1 MNEEET
7 IEQDTFL
14 TFKQRFKIQVKKYW
28 KYTKKWFPFAIF
40 IGAISGVLMSLF
52 SSLIFIVQ
60 GLVTDSHIAL
70 QYCLYPIVGG
80 ITSLFMFFGFKE
92 VYGAGLS
99 HVLSHKNTST
109 PLEPRGVF
117 TKFITSFLTLGIGAP
132 GGREGPA
139 VTIGSTASS
148 VIGDKIGMTREDEM
162 HAITIGAAA
171 CTSAVFRAPLGGTV
185 FAAEV
190 PYKRDLDETVFLPA
204 LVASAVSYL
213 VYDGILL
220 LFFGTESRGFFSIG
234 LPSSFD
240 FSLDFFSSVHF
251 LLLGII
257 AGVLGIGFSLLF
269 KLVVKWLEKFLK
281 TYWLPLIG
289 MGITTVIVFLIDE
302 LYLPDGVRVAGTG
315 FESINN
321 LINNVVSIEIGILF
335 ALLLGKILVTS
346 TCVGFGNS
354 AGVMGPTLVTG
365 AALGL
370 LYSLLFP
377 AINATALIVVGM
389 SAMHTATTK
398 TPIASMILVLEMV
411 GFPNL
416 VIPIILSNAMAFI
429 ISMDFSLYKG
439 QIQSKEVILRRRIQY
454 TDLLETLTVKEAM
467 EDTYPTVKQTDL
479 LSETFS
485 LLYLHKTSAILVL
498 DDEKQLVGI
507 ISAIDFQSGFAKNKS
522 LVEDVMTKE
531 VITAYPDETL
541 TTAFDKLTK
550 YRIECMPVVER
561 ENPTA
566 ILGIISFRD
575 IENRYEAALTKLQS
589 RRELTIEEIEDDI

>member
-1 MNEEET
+1 VNEKD
-7 IEQDTFL
+7 DTKQEDAL
-14 TFKQRFKIQVKKYW
+14 KFKQRFKVQVQKYW

-40 IGAISGVLMSLF
+40 IGAISGVLMSF
-52 SSLIFIVQ
+52 FTSLIFIVQ
-60 GLVTDSHIAL
+60 RAIIGAPTAL
-70 QYCLYPIVGG
+70 AYLLYPVVGG
-80 ITSLFMFFGFKE
+80 ITSLLMFFGFKE

-99 HVLSHKNTST
+99 HVLAHKNTTTS
-109 PLEPRGVF
+109 LKPRGIL
-117 TKFITSFLTLGIGAP
+117 TKFFTSFITLGIGAP

-148 VIGDKIGMTREDEM
+148 VIGDKIGMTQEDEM

-171 CTSAVFRAPLGGTV
+171 CTAAVFRAPLGGTV

-204 LVASAVSYL
+204 LVASAISFL

-220 LFFGTESRGFFSIG
+220 LFFGSESRSFFSIG

-240 FSLDFFSSVHF
+240 FTLDFIGSLHF
-251 LLLGII
+251 LLLGIM
-257 AGVLGIGFSLLF
+257 AGFLGVGFSLLF
-269 KLVVKWLEKFLK
+269 KFFSRWVEKFLK
-281 TYWLPLIG
+281 IYWLPLIG
-289 MGITTVIVFLIDE
+289 MVITAVIVFLIDE
-302 LYLPDGVRVAGTG
+302 LYLPDGVRIAGTG
-315 FESINN
+315 FDSINN
-321 LINNVVSIEIGILF
+321 LINNVVTIEIGILF

-346 TCVGFGNS
+346 TAVGFGNS

-377 AINATALIVVGM
+377 TVNNIALIVVGM

-429 ISMDFSLYKG
+429 ISMDFSLYRG

-454 TDLLETLTVKEAM
+454 TDLLETLTVKESM
-467 EDTYPTVKQTDL
+467 EKTYPSVKKTDL
-479 LSETFS
+479 LSESFS
-485 LLYLHKTSAILVL
+485 LLYLHKTSAVLVV
-498 DDEKQLVGI
+498 DENGNLEGI
-507 ISAIDFQSGFAKNKS
+507 ISAIDFQRGFAKDKEY
-522 LVEDVMTKE
+522 VEDVMTKD
-531 VITAYPDETL
+531 VITAFPDETL
-541 TTAFDKLTK
+541 TTAFDKLTSF
-550 YRIECMPVVER
+550 RIESMPVVER
-561 ENPTA
+561 EDNKVV
-566 ILGIISFRD
+566 LGIISFRD
-575 IENRYEAALTKLQS
+575 IENRYESALTKLQS

>member
-1 MNEEET
+1 VNEREDEAQ
-7 IEQDTFL
+7 EVSLKFR
-14 TFKQRFKIQVKKYW
+14 QRFKVQVLKYW
-28 KYTKKWFPFAIF
+28 KYSKKWFPFAIF
-40 IGAISGVLMSLF
+40 IGAISGVLMSFF
-52 SSLIFIVQ
+52 SSLIFIIQ
-60 GLVTDSHIAL
+60 RLVVESPTFL
-70 QYCLYPIVGG
+70 QYLLYPVAGG
-80 ITSLFMFFGFKE
+80 ITSLFLFFGFKE

-99 HVLSHKNTST
+99 HVLAHKNTIT
-109 PLEPRGVF
+109 PLKPRGIL
-117 TKFITSFLTLGIGAP
+117 TKFFTSFITLGIGAP

-148 VIGDKIGMTREDEM
+148 VIGDKIGMTQEDEM

-171 CTSAVFRAPLGGTV
+171 CTAAVFRAPLGGTV

-190 PYKRDLDETVFLPA
+190 PYKRDLDEAVFLPA
-204 LVASAVSYL
+204 LVASAVSFL

-220 LFFGTESRGFFSIG
+220 LFFGIESREFFSIG
-234 LPSSFD
+234 LPSSFE
-240 FSLDFFSSVHF
+240 FSLTFIDSLHF
-251 LLLGII
+251 LFLGLI
-257 AGVLGIGFSLLF
+257 AGILGIGFSLLF
-269 KLVVKWLEKFLK
+269 KFLSKGIERFLK

-289 MGITTVIVFLIDE
+289 MGITALIVFLLDE

-321 LINNVVSIEIGILF
+321 LINNVVTIEIGILF
-335 ALLLGKILVTS
+335 AILLGKILVTS

-377 AINATALIVVGM
+377 EANNIALIVVGM

-416 VIPIILSNAMAFI
+416 VIPIILSNAMAFV
-429 ISMDFSLYKG
+429 ISMDFSLYRG
-439 QIQSKEVILRRRIQY
+439 QIESKEVILRRRIQY

-467 EDTYPTVKQTDL
+467 EDVYPSVKRSDL
-479 LSETFS
+479 LTESFP
-485 LLYLHKTSAILVL
+485 LCYLHKTSALLVVDQEGHL
-498 DDEKQLVGI
+498 DGI
-507 ISAIDFQSGFAKNKS
+507 ISAIDFQAGFAKGKE

-531 VITAYPDETL
+531 VITVHPNETL
-541 TTAFDKLTK
+541 SVAFDRLTQF
-550 YRIECMPVVER
+550 RIESMPVVEK
-561 ENPTA
+561 ENNKV
-566 ILGIISFRD
+566 ILGVISFRD
-575 IENRYEAALTKLQS
+575 IENRYETALTKLHS
-589 RRELTIEEIEDDI
+589 KREFTIEEIEDDI

>member
-1 MNEEET
+1 MNDKEDAKQEAS
-7 IEQDTFL
+7 L
-14 TFKQRFKIQVKKYW
+14 TFKKRFRVQVQKHW
-28 KYTKKWFPFAIF
+28 KYTRKWFPFAIF
-40 IGAISGVLMSLF
+40 VGAISGVIMSF
-52 SSLIFIVQ
+52 FTSLIFIVQ
-60 GLVTDSHIAL
+60 RLIIDSPTAL
-70 QYCLYPIVGG
+70 QYLLYPVVGG

-99 HVLSHKNTST
+99 NVLAHKNTTTS
-109 PLEPRGVF
+109 LRPRGIL
-117 TKFITSFLTLGIGAP
+117 TKFFTSFITLGIGAP

-148 VIGDKIGMTREDEM
+148 VIGNKVGMTQEDEM

-171 CTSAVFRAPLGGTV
+171 CTAAVFRAPLGGTV

-204 LVASAVSYL
+204 LVASAISYL
-213 VYDGILL
+213 VYDSILV

-240 FSLDFFSSVHF
+240 FSLDFINSLHF
-251 LLLGII
+251 LLLGIM
-257 AGVLGIGFSLLF
+257 AGFLGVGFSLLF
-269 KLVVKWLEKFLK
+269 KFFPRWIERFLK

-289 MGITTVIVFLIDE
+289 MGMTAVIVFLIDE
-302 LYLPDGVRVAGTG
+302 LYLPAGVKVAGTG

-321 LINNVVSIEIGILF
+321 LINNVVTIEIGILF

-354 AGVMGPTLVTG
+354 AGIMGPTLVTG

-377 AINATALIVVGM
+377 AANSVALIVVGM

-467 EDTYPTVKQTDL
+467 EKTYPSAKSTDL
-479 LSETFS
+479 LSESFS
-485 LLYLHKTSAILVL
+485 LLYLYKTSALLVI
-498 DDEKQLVGI
+498 DEDNNLEGI
-507 ISAIDFQSGFAKNKS
+507 ISAVDFQRGFAKGKGY
-522 LVEDVMTKE
+522 VEDVMTKD
-531 VITAYPDETL
+531 VIMAYPEETL

-550 YRIECMPVVER
+550 FRIESMPVVER
-561 ENPTA
+561 ENNKV

-575 IENRYEAALTKLQS
+575 IENRYETALTKLQS